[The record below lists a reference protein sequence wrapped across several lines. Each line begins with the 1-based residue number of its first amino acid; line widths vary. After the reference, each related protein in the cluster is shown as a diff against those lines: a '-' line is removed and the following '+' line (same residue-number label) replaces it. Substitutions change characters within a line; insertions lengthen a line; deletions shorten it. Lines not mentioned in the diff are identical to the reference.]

1 MSSDSERREY
11 PRLKHTLVV
20 RYKFLSST
28 VKDEAMERVCEGVTH
43 NVSLGG
49 MMLVGPI
56 PRLDWLKDLL
66 LGNITIGVNLYFP
79 NSEVPAKVLT
89 RIAWLEAGEENAINL
104 RMGLRFLEIPPD
116 HRKMLSDF
124 LIRGTAGG

>member
-11 PRLKHTLVV
+11 PRLKHSLAV

-28 VKDEAMERVCEGVTH
+28 VKDEAMDRVCEGVTQ

-49 MMLVGPI
+49 MMILGPI
-56 PRLDWLKDLL
+56 PRLEWLKDLL
-66 LGNITIGVNLYFP
+66 LGRITIGINLYFP
-79 NSEVPAKVLT
+79 GSEIPAKCLT
-89 RIAWLEAGEENAINL
+89 RIAWIEAAEENAVNL
-104 RMGLRFLEIPPD
+104 RMGLRILELPPD